1 MNEPLPAVLE
11 RMLALWN
18 GEPVD
23 AADVY
28 SQVCTVDGGR
38 ASFAPQ
44 QVEQDVRAL
53 RAAAPNMRFALED
66 NFTAGERHVLRLVAR
81 GTHTGEPFR
90 TELGSAPA
98 SGAKLELRGIEVF
111 ELRDDRI
118 VGVWLGWNFAPL
130 YAALGA
136 RLTS

>member
-1 MNEPLPAVLE
+1 MSEPLPPVLE

-28 SQVCTVDGGR
+28 GEVCTLDGGR
-38 ASFAPQ
+38 ASFGPQ

-53 RAAAPNMRFALED
+53 RAASPDMRFEPED
-66 NFTAGERHVLRLVAR
+66 SFGAGERHVLRFVAR
-81 GTHTGEPFR
+81 GTHTGEPFQ
-90 TELGSAPA
+90 TEIGSAPA
-98 SGAKLELRGIEVF
+98 SGAKIELRGIEVF

-118 VGVWLGWNFAPL
+118 VDVWLGWNFAPL

-136 RLTS
+136 RIA

>member
-1 MNEPLPAVLE
+1 MSEPLPEVLE

-18 GEPVD
+18 GEAVD

-38 ASFAPQ
+38 ATFSPQ
-44 QVEQDVRAL
+44 QVEDDVRAL
-53 RAAAPNMRFALED
+53 RAAAP
-66 NFTAGERHVLRLVAR
+66 
-81 GTHTGEPFR
+81 HTGEPVG

-98 SGAKLELRGIEVF
+98 SGARLELRGIEVF
-111 ELRDDRI
+111 ELQDDRI
-118 VGVWLGWNFAPL
+118 VDVWLGWNFAPL

-136 RLTS
+136 RFTS